1 MPSYD
6 YDPEFDANVLE
17 TGLPSNFDGTI
28 EGSEFVHDPDIGD
41 GEPLI
46 MRFTLKS
53 HDGDV
58 PDQLMKV
65 KTGKGW
71 EAVDGGR
78 GADREDGRRA
88 NFHQSSGMGLILA
101 ALVEAGGN
109 LNEICKQKKC
119 MPWGVEF
126 WDGMTLHWTRQVHDY
141 GGEIGKIDKLL
152 PAKIVNYGGKGGSE
166 SKGVSKPAEAVKG
179 SVKKSAGKAANS
191 TGGVVEV
198 SGVELKKDMF
208 VGLFDLAYNAE
219 SYEDFQSQAYDNET
233 YAADDNAITAIEDAG
248 DEGIW
253 GQAVEKFNADTA
265 E

>member
-1 MPSYD
+1 MASYD

-28 EGSEFVHDPDIGD
+28 EGSEFVHDPEVGD
-41 GEPLI
+41 GEPLL

-53 HDGDV
+53 HDADT

-78 GADREDGRRA
+78 GAEREDGKRA
-88 NFHQSSGMGLILA
+88 NFHQSSGMGLMLA

-109 LNEICKQKKC
+109 LNEVCKIKGC
-119 MPWGVEF
+119 MPWGVGF
-126 WDGMTLHWTRQVHDY
+126 WDGMTLHWTRQTHDY

-152 PAKIVNYGGKGGSE
+152 PAKIVDLGGKG
-166 SKGVSKPAEAVKG
+166 SKGAVKPAEAVK
-179 SVKKSAGKAANS
+179 SAAKKPAGKAANS
-191 TGGVVEV
+191 SGGVQEV
-198 SGVELKKDMF
+198 SGVELKQDMF

-219 SYEDFQSQAYDNET
+219 SYEDFQSQAYDNDT
-233 YAADDNAITAIEDAG
+233 YAADDNAITAIEDSG
-248 DEGIW
+248 DDGIW
-253 GQAVEKFNADTA
+253 GQAVAKFNADTA